1 MRAADASEIF
11 DFEKQKAVVEEKKE
25 LNEFMNLM
33 ANQVVTGVDVGAILS
48 ELDLTQEVRSRVDD
62 YLVKAET
69 EAGVA

>member
-1 MRAADASEIF
+1 
-11 DFEKQKAVVEEKKE
+11 
-25 LNEFMNLM
+25 MNLI